1 MDQRLEMLRGGC
13 SAVGWQTE
21 DGSALW
27 ARNMDFN
34 RMAAGSAPTYLP
46 KGTVMT
52 AAEGVTA
59 PAKYAAVGMGLLAVT
74 GLPLLYD
81 GVNEAGLMGG
91 QLYFRGL
98 ARYADGPEP
107 GKQPMQPPLL
117 VGWMLS
123 QCATLDQV
131 AQALEREFT
140 LVNTPLLGAVSP
152 LHWSFSDSTGEVMVV
167 ESDANG
173 LHIYRNTV
181 GVMTNSPSYDW
192 HRTNLLNYAAIRDLD
207 YDTVEMGGERLEQ
220 CFSGSGAQG
229 LPGDWSAPSR
239 FVRLAYLRKFAVR
252 GKDEK
257 QGIARLLRIM
267 GSAAFPLGMV
277 RVSQPGE
284 ATELDQNIQP
294 WDYTIYTVAACAQ
307 TGRFCWTT
315 YDNPAIRSVTLSEL
329 AGFDQPM
336 QLPIWEEPEFLPVL
350 AQQ

>member
-1 MDQRLEMLRGGC
+1 MSNLF
-13 SAVGWQTE
+13 ATE
-21 DGSALW
+21 ERREA
-27 ARNMDFN
+27 MDF
-34 RMAAGSAPTYLP
+34 SDPY
-46 KGTVMT
+46 KTVRT
-52 AAEGVTA
+52 
-59 PAKYAAVGMGLLAVT
+59 
-74 GLPLLYD
+74 
-81 GVNEAGLMGG
+81 
-91 QLYFRGL
+91 
-98 ARYADGPEP
+98 
-107 GKQPMQPPLL
+107 
-117 VGWMLS
+117 
-123 QCATLDQV
+123 
-131 AQALEREFT
+131 
-140 LVNTPLLGAVSP
+140 
-152 LHWSFSDSTGEVMVV
+152 VMVV
-167 ESDANG
+167 ANAEAPAEEGFLDGIRSSFEKTFIRENRWQMILSGLLVTLEISLLSGILGTALGFGLCLLLRSRRRAVSGAARVFCRIMEGVPNLVVEADANG

-284 ATELDQNIQP
+284 ATELDRNIQP

-329 AGFDQPM
+329 EAFDQPM
-336 QLPIWEEPEFLPVL
+336 QLPIWEETEFLPVL